1 MAVPIPI
8 YRRILLMRNH
18 LQADTVADNVLSDLQ
33 ALGREKPDLFSG
45 PDGEEAEL
53 NVETAEEIKED
64 DPEDA
69 IHVTKVALNALERK
83 YRPPPFGEVP
93 PRALLPNRPPPIR
106 IAGRKKTRKSRRKQT
121 KRRRTTRK

>member
-8 YRRILLMRNH
+8 YRRIQLMRNH

-33 ALGREKPDLFSG
+33 ELLREKPDLFSG
-45 PDGEEAEL
+45 PEGGEHQVQMAER
-53 NVETAEEIKED
+53 IKSEN
-64 DPEDA
+64 PA
-69 IHVTKVALNALERK
+69 QAMRLTKIALEILENK
-83 YRPPPFGEVP
+83 YRPPPFGEPP
-93 PRALLPNRPPPIR
+93 PRAFLPNRPPPIR

>member
-8 YRRILLMRNH
+8 YRRIQLMRNH

-33 ALGREKPDLFSG
+33 ELLREKPDLFRG
-45 PDGEEAEL
+45 REGAGHQVQVAER
-53 NVETAEEIKED
+53 IKSEN
-64 DPEDA
+64 PA
-69 IHVTKVALNALERK
+69 QAMRLTKIALEILADN